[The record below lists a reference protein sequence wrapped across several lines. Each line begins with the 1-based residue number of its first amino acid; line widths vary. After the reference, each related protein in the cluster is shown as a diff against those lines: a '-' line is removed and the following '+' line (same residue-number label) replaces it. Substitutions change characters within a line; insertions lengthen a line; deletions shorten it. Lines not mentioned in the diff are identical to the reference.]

1 MTKNKLSEGV
11 AGAKLIAYF
20 AENHA
25 EEGVPV
31 DAESMGPFDEA
42 SYMTYRITFD
52 NEHVSD
58 WKVTFEDEHSLE
70 IVDAEKFNEVI

>member
-11 AGAKLIAYF
+11 AGRKIVAYF

-31 DAESMGPFDEA
+31 DAESLGGGTSA
-42 SYMTYRITFD
+42 YNYRITFD

-58 WKVTFEDEHSLE
+58 WKVTFKDEYSLE
-70 IVDAEKFNEVI
+70 IVDAGKFNDVI